1 MVRLNLLPP
10 EERTKKQTIKENR
23 YALFLSIII
32 MMILAGFTFYLFI
45 VKANAGSQISEIEN
59 DIKQQIKDNNEYKEI
74 ENTVAILNKN
84 MDLLESLKKSGITW
98 SDILNDIRNRI
109 PQEARLSEILV
120 TVEGENTKTQ
130 GATIINIKG
139 YSSVLLTVAR
149 FKESLADSPYYSYV
163 DFESA
168 IKGGQTGLDE
178 YEFILKIKIKQVSS
192 SGK

>member
-1 MVRLNLLPP
+1 MVKLNLLPP

-32 MMILAGFTFYLFI
+32 MLMLIGFTFYLFI
-45 VKANAGSQISEIEN
+45 TKTNAGSEISEIEK
-59 DIKQQIKDNNEYKEI
+59 DIAQQIKDNNEYKEI
-74 ENTVAILNKN
+74 ENTVATLNKN
-84 MDLLESLKKSGITW
+84 MDLLESLKKSGIVW

-120 TVEGENTKTQ
+120 TIEGENTKTQ
-130 GATIINIKG
+130 GATMINIKG

-149 FKESLADSPYYSYV
+149 FKESLAGSPYYSYV

-168 IKGGQTGLDE
+168 IKGGQTGSDE
-178 YEFILKIKIKQVSS
+178 YEFILKIKIKQATNN
-192 SGK
+192 GK